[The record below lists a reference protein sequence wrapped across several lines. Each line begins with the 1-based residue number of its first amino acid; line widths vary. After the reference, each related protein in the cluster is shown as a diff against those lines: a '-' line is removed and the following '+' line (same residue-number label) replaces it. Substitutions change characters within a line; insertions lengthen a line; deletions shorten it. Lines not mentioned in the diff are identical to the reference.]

1 MRSSAVSFTT
11 EVQKSRQMAGGWATT
26 RILVT
31 LEELLEDMGVAVF
44 ISTLA
49 SHMKS
54 QPDLDRV
61 SFELT

>member
-1 MRSSAVSFTT
+1 MR
-11 EVQKSRQMAGGWATT
+11 
-26 RILVT
+26 
-31 LEELLEDMGVAVF
+31 VAVF

-49 SHMKS
+49 SYMKS